1 MGEKILKS
9 TITICSV
16 LILLLPLLVTKSTMF
31 SFIFPKIIF
40 FQIFVTISFLA
51 WILLA
56 LKNPAYRPN
65 WKHPLLL
72 TPLIF
77 LVSLLVTAIF
87 GVDFSNSLWSSQ
99 ERMLGIFTLLHFYVW
114 FIILITTYTL
124 EYEWKNILRASLGV
138 SIFILFFGFSQG
150 FTVHITSTL
159 GNQLF
164 LGSYALIHFY
174 LALILFFYEKNN
186 IGKFFAIFTALIAII
201 TILLTGERTPLI
213 VLFFGIILLPL
224 LFFIGKTSLKAKVT
238 GISLYGIIILLSISL
253 FWFTTPQGRQI
264 GEKKLPFIFQKTLY
278 LFSEGLQDRVTIWS
292 LGLDGFY
299 ERPLIGWGWENF
311 NIVFNKYVNASEH
324 KNILNS
330 VWFDRS
336 HNQVID
342 VLALSGIVGFITYF
356 FLWLCITWF
365 LRVAFIATENTK
377 KKKVIGILSIAFL
390 SYFIQNLSIFDTPV
404 TLIIFYL
411 MLALLYFILCENT
424 TLEINDRYRMPGKY
438 IFIVTPLI
446 GIVLF
451 AILFQTSI
459 QPFLKSQLAVKA
471 KNTAEKGKF
480 DESLI
485 LFKYALDG
493 NYFTN
498 REIRHVAANVLI
510 ASIHQQAIPNEQQK
524 KWVLFLKDEIEKNIT
539 KYPYDLRQYLI
550 GSLIYR
556 AAHKF
561 DQDAILRSYELMQ
574 KAIILA
580 PNKQDVFYEFAQVE
594 AQRKEFE
601 SARKWAQRAVEVAID
616 DDSKKQAL
624 WTKATITI
632 RAGLWREGIDDLYLA
647 YNTGYPIENESKF
660 LYLFITT
667 YIPYSIDKE
676 AAEKIIFL
684 IKELQKR
691 KNSELFMASII
702 ILYDKA
708 GEYEN
713 ARRALDELTIYNKD
727 VAIQVKEFLKKS
739 KENIK

>member
-1 MGEKILKS
+1 
-9 TITICSV
+9 
-16 LILLLPLLVTKSTMF
+16 MF

-40 FQIFVTISFLA
+40 FQIFVTISFFA
-51 WILLA
+51 WILLV

-65 WKHPLLL
+65 WKHPLFL
-72 TPLIF
+72 TPVIF

-99 ERMLGIFTLLHFYVW
+99 ERMLGIVTLLHFYVW
-114 FIILITTYTL
+114 FIILSTTYTL
-124 EYEWKNILRASLGV
+124 EYEWKNILRVSLGV
-138 SIFILFFGFSQG
+138 LILVLFFGFSQG
-150 FTVHITSTL
+150 FTIHMTSTL

-186 IGKFFAIFTALIAII
+186 RWKFFSIFTALIAII

-213 VLFFGIILLPL
+213 VLFLGIILLPL
-224 LFFIGKTSLKAKVT
+224 LLFIGKTSLKAKVA
-238 GISLYGIIILLSISL
+238 GIGLYGVIVLLSISL
-253 FWFTTPQGRQI
+253 FWFTTPEGRQI

-278 LFSEGLQDRVTIWS
+278 LFSDGLQDRVTIWS

-299 ERPLIGWGWENF
+299 ERPLTGWGWENF
-311 NIVFNKYVNASEH
+311 NIIFNKYVNAAEH
-324 KNILNS
+324 KGILNS

-342 VLALSGIVGFITYF
+342 ILALSGILGFVAYL
-356 FLWLCITWF
+356 FLWLCIAWL

-404 TLIIFYL
+404 TLIMFYL
-411 MLALLYFILCENT
+411 ILAFLYFILSESRT
-424 TLEINDRYRMPGKY
+424 RKVGDGYKMAGKY
-438 IFIVTPLI
+438 IFVIAPFI
-446 GIVLF
+446 GMVLF
-451 AILFQTSI
+451 AILLQTSI
-459 QPFLKSQLAVKA
+459 KPFLISQQAVKA
-471 KNTAEKGKF
+471 KNIAETGKF

-485 LFKYALDG
+485 LFKHALNG

-498 REIRHVAANVLI
+498 REIRHVVANILI
-510 ASIHQQAIPNEQQK
+510 ASIHQQAIPDEQQK
-524 KWVLFLKDEIEKNIT
+524 KWVLFLEDEIEKNIT
-539 KYPYDLRQYLI
+539 NHPYDVRQYLI

-574 KAIILA
+574 RAILLA
-580 PNKQDVFYEFAQVE
+580 PDKQDVFYEFAQVE

-601 SARKWAQRAVEVAID
+601 SARKWAQRAFEVAID

-632 RAGLWREGIDDLYLA
+632 RAGHWREGVDDLTSAYLA
-647 YNTGYPIENESKF
+647 GYPIEDESKF
-660 LYLFITT
+660 LYLFVTT
-667 YIPYSIDKE
+667 RIPQTIDKE
-676 AAEKIIFL
+676 TVEKIISL
-684 IKELQKR
+684 IKDLQKR

-713 ARRALDELTIYNKD
+713 AHKALDELTLYNKD